1 MSPESVEP
9 YLVRHLH
16 AVVFL
21 VTAIDSTGLPFP
33 GRLLLVAAGA
43 VARGGVEVATVIL
56 VAAGGAMLGDHAL
69 YLAGRL
75 GGHRLL
81 AFYCQWTFASGR
93 CTSETRRYFQRWG
106 PLTIVVGRFVA
117 GVRLLATALA
127 GSGAIPY
134 WQFLLFD
141 TIGAVIWTA
150 CFVLLGYVFG
160 ARWREVV
167 ERYGSVPIVVGVTV
181 AGLGLVL
188 LYRAYRRRRHGA
200 ATVARGAP

>member
-1 MSPESVEP
+1 MSPDAIEP
-9 YLVRHLH
+9 YLVRHLY

-21 VTAIDSTGLPFP
+21 ATAIDSTGLPFP

-43 VARGGVEVATVIL
+43 LARGGAEVTKVVL

-75 GGHRLL
+75 GGRRLL
-81 AFYCQWTFASGR
+81 AFSCRWTFASGR
-93 CTSETRRYFQRWG
+93 CASETRRYFQRWG

-141 TIGAVIWTA
+141 ALGALIWTA
-150 CFVLLGYVFG
+150 CFILLGYVFG
-160 ARWREVV
+160 ARWRAVV
-167 ERYGSVPIVVGVTV
+167 ERYGTVPIVVGLTV
-181 AGLGLVL
+181 AGLGAVV
-188 LYRAYRRRRHGA
+188 LYRLYRRRRHGA
-200 ATVARGAP
+200 AAVGREAS